1 MILVLMFIFHF
12 PPFFVNFTQV
22 YCVKF
27 YNIGKD
33 GDHMREVGPIRD
45 RKKIKAI
52 KILMEKRGAYRDLL
66 LFVLGINTGLRVS
79 DLLSMKW
86 SLFLDRFGSIKKVNS
101 RITIKEQKTG
111 KTKMFIMN
119 KSIHHAVER
128 YLRTLKNVSKDD
140 YIFASRSRKNG
151 HPRSITRQY
160 VWLLLNKYAK
170 IVGIRESIGTHT
182 LRKTFGYQL
191 YKKGVSVEYIQ
202 KMLNHSS
209 SSTTLRYIGITQ
221 EELDEI
227 YIDLNL

>member
-1 MILVLMFIFHF
+1 M
-12 PPFFVNFTQV
+12 
-22 YCVKF
+22 K
-27 YNIGKD
+27 
-33 GDHMREVGPIRD
+33 EVRPIRD
-45 RKKIKAI
+45 KKKIKAI
-52 KILMEKRGAYRDLL
+52 KTLMEERGAYRDLL
-66 LFVLGINTGLRVS
+66 LFVLGINTGLRIS

-86 SLFLDRFGSIKKVNS
+86 SLFLDRFGTIEKVNS

-111 KTKMFIMN
+111 KTKIFIMN

-128 YLRTLKNVSKDD
+128 YLNTLKNVSRDD
-140 YIFASRSRKNG
+140 YIFTPRNHKKGRS
-151 HPRSITRQY
+151 RSITRQY

-170 IVGIRESIGTHT
+170 MVGIDESIGTHT

-221 EELDEI
+221 EQLDEI

>member
-1 MILVLMFIFHF
+1 M
-12 PPFFVNFTQV
+12 
-22 YCVKF
+22 K
-27 YNIGKD
+27 
-33 GDHMREVGPIRD
+33 EVRPIRD
-45 RKKIKAI
+45 KKKIKAI
-52 KILMEKRGAYRDLL
+52 KTLMEERGAYRDLL

-86 SLFLDRFGSIKKVNS
+86 SLFLDRSGTIEKVNS
-101 RITIKEQKTG
+101 RISIKEQKTG
-111 KTKMFIMN
+111 KAKIFIMN
-119 KSIHHAVER
+119 KSIHYAVKK
-128 YLRTLKNVSKDD
+128 YYATLKNVSRDD
-140 YIFASRSRKNG
+140 YIFASHSRKKG
-151 HPRSITRQY
+151 YSHSITRQY

-170 IVGIRESIGTHT
+170 MVGIHGSIGTHT